1 MKKNNLFQRFRYWLD
16 KRMARGTGSM
26 IRALLFATIFMILFL
41 ASILILFGASDEC
54 SPLHAIWD
62 SFATAINAEI
72 PSSGDGSL
80 LFIIING
87 IAAIIGLFFTS
98 ILIGIITTGIE
109 TKLQRLRNGNADV
122 LENNHTVILGW
133 NDTTFAILAEIME
146 SNLNREM
153 QTVVVLDDAC
163 EKAEM
168 DDQVHA
174 FITEKDKERERTAK
188 KNHEVF
194 IPYAKHTQVLC

>member
-26 IRALLFATIFMILFL
+26 ICALLFATIFMILFL

-72 PSSGDGSL
+72 PSSSDGSL
-80 LFIIING
+80 LFVFING

-109 TKLQRLRNGNADV
+109 TKLQTLRNGNAEV
-122 LENNHTVILGW
+122 LENDHTVILG
-133 NDTTFAILAEIME
+133 
-146 SNLNREM
+146 
-153 QTVVVLDDAC
+153 
-163 EKAEM
+163 
-168 DDQVHA
+168 
-174 FITEKDKERERTAK
+174 
-188 KNHEVF
+188 
-194 IPYAKHTQVLC
+194 